1 MVSSSSLRRA
11 GPHGH
16 RVRPR
21 ATLRSMRDTTLA
33 AEEVRLAAVRRL
45 PPAERLRQVFELS
58 EAVRRLVLAGLRERH
73 PERTDVELIEMLVG
87 GRLVPAVTRP
97 TRS

>member
-1 MVSSSSLRRA
+1 M
-11 GPHGH
+11 G
-16 RVRPR
+16 
-21 ATLRSMRDTTLA
+21 DTTLA

-45 PPAERLRQVFELS
+45 EPAERLRQAFELS
-58 EAVRRLVLAGLRERH
+58 EAVRRLALAGLRERH

-87 GRLVPAVTRP
+87 SRLVPTVTRP